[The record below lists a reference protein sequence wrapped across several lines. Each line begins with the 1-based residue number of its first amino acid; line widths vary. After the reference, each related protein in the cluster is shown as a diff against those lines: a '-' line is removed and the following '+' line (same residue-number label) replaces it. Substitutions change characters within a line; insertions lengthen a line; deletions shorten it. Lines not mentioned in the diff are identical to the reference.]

1 MNTQDLLALADDP
14 RFIPRIQ
21 EYCDSWCERCA
32 FTARCLSYAR
42 QQAIAESRGGE
53 PQDFDEAFD
62 LVIDV
67 LQQSLNLLREMAEE
81 EGIDPDA
88 IDVNAEMAEKDR
100 ILDEVENHPMSRAT
114 MTYVGLANDWLGMI
128 AGNADAAGGDF
139 DIFAGLRTVAPD
151 WDGPIEDLIEAVEV
165 VQRLKLVVVDKV
177 QMALLGRRQ
186 EVYYDMSADEMS
198 TNADGVAKMG
208 LLAIDRSIGAWATL
222 LPVFPARQA
231 ATLEI
236 LTLLSRLRVEL
247 EQEFPEAWA
256 FVRPGFDEQ

>member
-1 MNTQDLLALADDP
+1 MNAQDLLGMADDP
-14 RFIPRIQ
+14 RFIPRIHD
-21 EYCDSWCERCA
+21 YCDSWCERCA
-32 FTARCLSYAR
+32 FTDRCLSYSR
-42 QQAIAESRGGE
+42 QQAWADSRGGD
-53 PQDFDEAFD
+53 PGDFDDAFD

-67 LQQSLNLLREMAEE
+67 LQQSLNLLQEMAEE

-88 IDVNAEMAEKDR
+88 IDASAQMAEKDR

-128 AGNADAAGGDF
+128 AGSADAAGGDF
-139 DIFAGLRTVAPD
+139 DILAGLRTVAPA

-165 VQRLKLVVVDKV
+165 VQRLEMVIVDKV

-186 EVYYDMSADEMS
+186 EVYYDRSADEMP

-208 LLAIDRSIGAWATL
+208 LLAIDRSISAWATL

-236 LTLLSRLRVEL
+236 MALLSRLRVEL
-247 EQEFPEAWA
+247 EQEFPDAWA
-256 FVRPGFDEQ
+256 FVRPGFDE